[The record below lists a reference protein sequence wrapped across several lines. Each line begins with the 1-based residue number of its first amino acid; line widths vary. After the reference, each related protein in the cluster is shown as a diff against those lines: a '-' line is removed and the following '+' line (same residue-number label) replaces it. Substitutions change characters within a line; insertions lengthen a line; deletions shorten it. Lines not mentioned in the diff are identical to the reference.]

1 MEIAINID
9 HSYVPYAT
17 VMLESLFRNGSK
29 DRVAL
34 HLLYESLSEYDI
46 EILRHLMNKNNGQ
59 LRIYKMDSQDF
70 QGFPDLQRWTVE
82 TLFRLK
88 IPEVLPKNLE
98 RVLYLDVDMIVEKP
112 LEEFYLTDFNN
123 HSLIVC
129 RNTDGRI
136 NEKDKNTLWNRKG
149 DIPYFNAGVMLLNLE
164 KIRRVCNFEKY
175 CDIVRDRQGLFPYL
189 DQDLLNYVFGE
200 DVGYVPAEQYNC
212 IISPETEYFPEN
224 AAIYHFGTGDKPW
237 LKKENS
243 RYYELWWKYARIKLH
258 EV

>member
-9 HSYVPYAT
+9 HNYVPYAT
-17 VMLESLFRNGSK
+17 VMLESLIRNGSK
-29 DRVAL
+29 DGVVL

-46 EILRHLMNKNNGQ
+46 EILRQLMKKNNGQ
-59 LRIYKMDSQDF
+59 LRTYKMDSQIF

-88 IPEVLPKNLE
+88 IPEVLPKSLK
-98 RVLYLDVDMIVEKP
+98 RVLYLDVDMIVEKS
-112 LEEFYLTDFNN
+112 LEELYFADFNN
-123 HSLIVC
+123 KSLIVC
-129 RNTDGRI
+129 RNTDGKV
-136 NEKDKNTLWNRKG
+136 NEKEKNALWNRRE

-164 KIRRVCNFEKY
+164 KIRRVCCFQKY
-175 CDIVRDRQGLFPYL
+175 CDIVRDRQEMFPYL

-200 DVGYVPAEQYNC
+200 DVKYVSSERYNC
-212 IISPETEYFPEN
+212 IISPETEHFPDD

-237 LKKENS
+237 LKKESS
-243 RYYELWWKYARIKLH
+243 RYYEIWWKYARIKIH